1 MTMHRRL
8 ALLVLALCLPL
19 VHAVALRGFMLAEM
33 HSAGADRALVWVE
46 GTPAQLEALAS
57 QVDARHGRVPGG
69 RVRTAS
75 HQLSPPNPCGPQ
87 ARELSIGALHG
98 DQNHPAR
105 QLLEQLA
112 AESGA
117 TVCRS
122 RLFVFNELEVPAAR
136 SWGEAAASVAMQS
149 LLLPAGFVIAGYWAF
164 ARQLSLPSP
173 NASPL
178 PLHRQLALG
187 IAVAAGAWI
196 ALKLLGLAI
205 PGAGIDSGYTIAAVG
220 LPIAVSL
227 VVFEP
232 LMQELALR
240 LWLVTLAERAIG
252 TWPAVALSGLA
263 VFPIHYTLDWKTTL
277 PSALVG
283 CALAALFVRARSLW
297 SCLAANSALGL
308 ALFLP

>member
-1 MTMHRRL
+1 
-8 ALLVLALCLPL
+8 
-19 VHAVALRGFMLAEM
+19 
-33 HSAGADRALVWVE
+33 
-46 GTPAQLEALAS
+46 
-57 QVDARHGRVPGG
+57 
-69 RVRTAS
+69 
-75 HQLSPPNPCGPQ
+75 
-87 ARELSIGALHG
+87 
-98 DQNHPAR
+98 
-105 QLLEQLA
+105 LLEQLA

-122 RLFVFNELEVPAAR
+122 YMFIFNELEVPAAR
-136 SWGEAAASVAMQS
+136 SWGETAASVAMQS

-178 PLHRQLALG
+178 PLRRQLALG

-196 ALKLLGLAI
+196 TLKLLGHAI
-205 PGAGIDSGYTIAAVG
+205 PGAGIDSGYTITAVG

-283 CALAALFVRARSLW
+283 CALAALFVRTRSLW